1 MYTLEQITVVVDV
14 VGAEAFIKHVTNEA
28 FSNAVNQAMIVSH
41 LQNGVLS
48 DDDIARINELIE
60 ED

>member
-14 VGAEAFIKHVTNEA
+14 VGAEAFIKHVTNEE

-48 DDDIARINELIE
+48 QEDKDIIATL
-60 ED
+60 

>member
-1 MYTLEQITVVVDV
+1 MYTLEQITAVIYV
-14 VGAEAFIKHVTNEA
+14 VGVEAFIKHVTNEE

-48 DDDIARINELIE
+48 QEDKDIIATL
-60 ED
+60 